1 MRSQL
6 DPHPPPP
13 TLPDHRG
20 DGPKKRKRQTTNGT
34 RSTRRQLGR
43 DGEPDLVCCFVES
56 IGIRSRMGS
65 FGGKRSVER
74 LRLRGTRAF
83 GRRDLGTRYP
93 LEGSRRPENF
103 YLGVDYVT
111 SVSHVIIP
119 LSPIDRAYFG
129 PSNKDRLVTP
139 AKSNGHIRLSSDCS
153 LGKGHCSS
161 PSLNEHGE
169 ARGVPIGISR
179 QIIGPLL
186 TRGAR
191 QRTVMHQRPH
201 VLNNLVRTP
210 LPIVHKEVPETK
222 EERGIGPLRGSP
234 FTQEIQEKPI
244 HESFRLPTLEVYD
257 GSTDPTEHITTFR
270 AQMVLYDTSDTLM
283 CRAFPTVLRGPA

>member
-129 PSNKDRLVTP
+129 PSNKGRLVTP

-169 ARGVPIGISR
+169 ARGAPIGISR

-191 QRTVMHQRPH
+191 QRTILHQRPH

-210 LPIVHKEVPETK
+210 LPIGPCIDGNDPDRHSSHPSSVPHPSTCPTDSSAASSVV
-222 EERGIGPLRGSP
+222 GTGPDSSTSGTLDVSSSVSSEP
-234 FTQEIQEKPI
+234 
-244 HESFRLPTLEVYD
+244 LPLKLPV
-257 GSTDPTEHITTFR
+257 
-270 AQMVLYDTSDTLM
+270 
-283 CRAFPTVLRGPA
+283 